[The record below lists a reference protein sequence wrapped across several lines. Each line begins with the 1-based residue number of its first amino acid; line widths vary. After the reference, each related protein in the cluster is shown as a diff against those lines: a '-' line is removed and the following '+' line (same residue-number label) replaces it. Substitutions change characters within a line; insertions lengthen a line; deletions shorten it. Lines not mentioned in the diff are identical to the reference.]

1 MGNIKSHDHLFKKAM
16 SRIKVAREFFED
28 ALPDHILQKLDLS
41 TLKTLPT
48 NFVDS
53 TLSEG
58 TVDLLY
64 SVNFS
69 GSKGYLWI
77 ICEHQ
82 STPDRL
88 ITLRMKKYMLRIC
101 SDHIKKHP
109 NDKLPLIYPI
119 LVYTGKTKYN
129 APLIFWELFE
139 KPELAKKF
147 FTEAVQLI
155 DVSKLSDK
163 ELKRHA
169 YSRLMLHFLAKIHEK
184 EILPYIKMYAEI
196 IRSISEKDFTYV
208 EDLLIYILEKGRSK
222 QMTEVISTFQETV
235 AESEKGKVMTIA
247 DQLREEGRKEAMTM
261 AEKLKEESKIA
272 GMEAGIQKGIEKG
285 RQEGIKKVAINM
297 LLKGLDEKII
307 VESTGLSIEEIE
319 RLES

>member
-16 SRIKVAREFFED
+16 SRIKVAKEFFED
-28 ALPDHILQKLDLS
+28 ALPGHILKRVD
-41 TLKTLPT
+41 
-48 NFVDS
+48 FVDN

-64 SVNFS
+64 SVDFD

-88 ITLRMKKYMLRIC
+88 ITLRMQKYMLRIC
-101 SDHIKKHP
+101 SDHLKKHP

-129 APLIFWELFE
+129 APLSFWELFE

-147 FTEAVQLI
+147 FTNPVQLI
-155 DVSKLSDK
+155 DVSKLSEE

-169 YSRLMLHFLAKIHEK
+169 YSGLMLHFLAKIHEK

-196 IRSISEKDFTYV
+196 IRLISEKDFTYI
-208 EDLLIYILEKGRSK
+208 EDLLVYVLEKGRSE
-222 QMTEVISTFQETV
+222 QMAEVISTFQETV

-261 AEKLKEESKIA
+261 AEKLREEGKL
-272 GMEAGIQKGIEKG
+272 EG
-285 RQEGIKKVAINM
+285 RQEGVKKVAFNM
-297 LLKGLDEKII
+297 LFKGLEIKII
-307 VESTGLSIEEIE
+307 SESIGLSEEE
-319 RLES
+319 VEKLKS